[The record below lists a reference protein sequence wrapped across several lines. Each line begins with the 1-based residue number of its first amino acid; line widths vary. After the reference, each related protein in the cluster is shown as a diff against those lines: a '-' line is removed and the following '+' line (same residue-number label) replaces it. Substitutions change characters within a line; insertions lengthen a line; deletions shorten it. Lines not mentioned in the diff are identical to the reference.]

1 MGEKRNIFVNQP
13 GGSAPSPAP
22 SSSAV
27 IFCFCCCC
35 WERERDSVCVCARFR
50 VSGKL
55 EERFWVDANGSQL
68 QLIYFSFFLFFFSD
82 FATGDFKKIWFMK
95 MVQCVKKLLCFRT
108 CFIRVF
114 FSKIQIIPFKWI
126 EIHFNL
132 LYFTFI
138 YIYLYILSIYIIII
152 IIIIYLKFSQFFT
165 SA

>member
-1 MGEKRNIFVNQP
+1 MPLPLLLLLLSF
-13 GGSAPSPAP
+13 AFA
-22 SSSAV
+22 AAA
-27 IFCFCCCC
+27 
-35 WERERDSVCVCARFR
+35 ERERDSVCVCARFR

-95 MVQCVKKLLCFRT
+95 MVQCVKILLCLRT

-138 YIYLYILSIYIIII
+138 YIYIYIYLLLLSIYIIII
-152 IIIIYLKFSQFFT
+152 IIIIITFT
-165 SA
+165 IFHISIIFK